1 MYTQRVWRVPLL
13 QRHEEVWWA
22 RPHEAVLYQETV
34 HSGQS
39 GYSSSDLTL
48 DLLNGTSGGT
58 NNRSFCV
65 LQPVL
70 PHTAVC
76 LVCGEAGKED
86 TVENEEDK
94 FNMTLM
100 ECSICNEILHP
111 GCLKVVFLIRPP
123 NNWNL

>member
-1 MYTQRVWRVPLL
+1 MYAQRVWRVPLL
-13 QRHEEVWWA
+13 QRHEEVWWT
-22 RPHEAVLYQETV
+22 RPHEAVLYLETV

-39 GYSSSDLTL
+39 GNTASDLTL
-48 DLLNGTSGGT
+48 VLLNDMSGGT
-58 NNRSFCV
+58 NCHTFCV

-111 GCLKVVFLIRPP
+111 ACLKVVFS
-123 NNWNL
+123 N